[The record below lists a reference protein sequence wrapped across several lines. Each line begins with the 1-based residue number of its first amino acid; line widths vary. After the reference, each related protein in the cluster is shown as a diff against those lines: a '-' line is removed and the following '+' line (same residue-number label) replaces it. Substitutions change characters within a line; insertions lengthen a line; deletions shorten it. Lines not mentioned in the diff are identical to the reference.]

1 MKLQVSV
8 IKREEVRTHVA
19 EAGRVCLD
27 RRAGDSGSVYVGS
40 PIYRLVS

>member
-1 MKLQVSV
+1 MKVHVSV
-8 IKREEVRTHVA
+8 LKREEVRTHVA
-19 EAGRVCLD
+19 EGGRVRLD